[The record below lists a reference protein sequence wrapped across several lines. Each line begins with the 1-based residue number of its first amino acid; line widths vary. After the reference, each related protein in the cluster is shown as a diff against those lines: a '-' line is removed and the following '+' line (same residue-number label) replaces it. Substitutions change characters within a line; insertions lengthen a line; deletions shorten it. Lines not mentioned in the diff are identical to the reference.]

1 MPRPKLPRKVCFS
14 PNVFY
19 YKPQGVPLRNL
30 QEICITREELEVLR
44 LKNIERMNQRECAEA
59 MHTSQ
64 STVQRILQ
72 SACRKISQGI
82 IEGKAIRI
90 EKSI

>member
-1 MPRPKLPRKVCFS
+1 MPRPKSIRKICFS

-19 YKPQGVPLRNL
+19 YKPQGIPLRNL
-30 QEICITREELEVLR
+30 QEVCITREELEVLR
-44 LKNIERMNQRECAEA
+44 LKNVEGMNQRECAEA
-59 MHTSQ
+59 MQTSQ

-72 SACRKISQGI
+72 SACKKMSQGI